1 MNEIP
6 QGEGMDDSDAYLVA
20 RAIRRD
26 RDAFSQLYDRYFRRI
41 YRYVWL
47 KVNNKADAED
57 VTSAVFLNAWR
68 CIDRFSP
75 KHDGSFLA
83 WLFKLA
89 HNALI
94 DRYRRERD
102 TISLDA
108 LETGRLDGSSH
119 QPEDALESR
128 LTIMAVQQALRH
140 LTNEQRD
147 VVLLRFVEGF
157 SAREVG
163 DILGKHEGAVRGMQ
177 FRAIEAMRRALHLAR
192 EGDPLD

>member
-1 MNEIP
+1 
-6 QGEGMDDSDAYLVA
+6 MDDSDAYLVA

-26 RDAFSQLYDRYFRRI
+26 REAFAQLYDRYFRRI

-47 KVNNKADAED
+47 KVNNKSDAED

-68 CIDRFSP
+68 CIDRFAP

-83 WLFKLA
+83 WLFTLA

-94 DRYRRERD
+94 DGIRRERD
-102 TISLDA
+102 TVSLDA
-108 LETGRLDGSSH
+108 IETVRLDETSH
-119 QPEDALESR
+119 QPEEALESR
-128 LTIMAVQQALRH
+128 LTIMAVQQALAR
-140 LTNEQRD
+140 LTSEQRD
-147 VVLLRFVEGF
+147 VVLLRFIEGF

-163 DILGKHEGAVRGMQ
+163 DILGKQEGAVRGMQ
-177 FRAIEAMRRALHLAR
+177 FRAIEAMRRALNLAR